1 MRVKVAKYGVIPLVF
16 TLFGVCSVFSFTH
29 AYPRNASGDS
39 TFSRSSRES
48 TPPKSQSESYSDRT
62 PLSPGTHNLSL
73 AVGQVFLLGSLTR
86 FENAIGPEIHYTYG
100 VSDLFAFQSNFGYHS
115 HSSGAL
121 SIWNLSAGLR
131 ANLAYFDSL
140 VPFTKI
146 GLGFYHPSY
155 SENNAT
161 VSGLLFGMQLGTGI
175 DLMISNSV
183 FFGAQ
188 TTYNTMFDSSKKASD
203 NSMRSLGG
211 AYLSF
216 MVHAGLTF

>member
-1 MRVKVAKYGVIPLVF
+1 MRIKVANFRVLPLLF
-16 TLFGVCSVFSFTH
+16 TVFGVCSGVSLSH
-29 AYPRNASGDS
+29 SYPRGASNDS
-39 TFSRSSRES
+39 TFSRTSRDSPSS
-48 TPPKSQSESYSDRT
+48 KKQNDVNSDRT
-62 PLSPGTHNLSL
+62 PLAPGTHNVSVG
-73 AVGQVFLLGSLTR
+73 VGQVFLLGSLSR

-100 VSDLFAFQSNFGYHS
+100 VSDLFSFQSNFGYHS
-115 HSSGAL
+115 HSSGEL

-146 GLGFYHPSY
+146 GLGFYYPSY
-155 SENNAT
+155 TENNAS

-203 NSMRSLGG
+203 NTTRSLGG
-211 AYLSF
+211 AFLSF
-216 MVHAGLTF
+216 MIHAGITF

>member
-1 MRVKVAKYGVIPLVF
+1 MRVKVAKFGVIPLIF
-16 TLFGVCSVFSFTH
+16 TLFGVCSVVPSSH
-29 AYPRNASGDS
+29 SYPRNASNDS
-39 TFSRSSRES
+39 TFSRSQKES
-48 TPPKSQSESYSDRT
+48 TSSKNQSESYSDRT
-62 PLSPGTHNLSL
+62 PLSPGTHNLSV
-73 AVGQVFLLGSLTR
+73 AVGQVFLLGDLSR
-86 FENAIGPEIHYTYG
+86 FENAIGPEVHYTYG
-100 VSDLFAFQSNFGYHS
+100 VSDLFSFQSNFGYHS

-146 GLGFYHPSY
+146 GLGFYFPSY

-211 AYLSF
+211 AFLSF

>member
-1 MRVKVAKYGVIPLVF
+1 MRVKIGKFGVIPLVF
-16 TLFGVCSVFSFTH
+16 TIFGVCSAVSFSD
-29 AYPRNASGDS
+29 AYPRGASTDS
-39 TFSRSSRES
+39 TFSRNSRES
-48 TPPKSQSESYSDRT
+48 PSAKNTAESYSDRT
-62 PLSPGTHNLSL
+62 PFSPGTHNVSV
-73 AVGQVFLLGSLTR
+73 AVGQVFLLGSLSR
-86 FENAIGPEIHYTYG
+86 FENAIGPEVHYTYG
-100 VSDLFAFQSNFGYHS
+100 VSDLFSFQSNFGYHS

-140 VPFTKI
+140 VPFAKI
-146 GLGFYHPSY
+146 GLGFYYPSY
-155 SENNAT
+155 TESNAT

-188 TTYNTMFDSSKKASD
+188 TTYNTMFDSSKTASD
-203 NSMRSLGG
+203 GSSRSLGG
-211 AYLSF
+211 AFLSF

>member
-1 MRVKVAKYGVIPLVF
+1 MVL
-16 TLFGVCSVFSFTH
+16 TLFGVCSVVSDSYS
-29 AYPRNASGDS
+29 YPRGASNDS
-39 TFSRSSRES
+39 TFSRSSKDS
-48 TPPKSQSESYSDRT
+48 PAPKNQTDTYSDRG
-62 PLSPGTHNLSL
+62 PLSPGTHNLSV
-73 AVGQVFLLGSLTR
+73 AVGQVFLLGDLTR

-100 VSDLFAFQSNFGYHS
+100 VSDLFSFQSNFGYHS

-121 SIWNLSAGLR
+121 SIWNVSAGLR
-131 ANLAYFDSL
+131 ANLSYFDSL
-140 VPFTKI
+140 VPFAKI

-155 SENNAT
+155 SENNAE

-188 TTYNTMFDSSKKASD
+188 ATYNTMFDSAKKASD
-203 NSMRSLGG
+203 NTMRSLGG
-211 AYLSF
+211 AFLSF